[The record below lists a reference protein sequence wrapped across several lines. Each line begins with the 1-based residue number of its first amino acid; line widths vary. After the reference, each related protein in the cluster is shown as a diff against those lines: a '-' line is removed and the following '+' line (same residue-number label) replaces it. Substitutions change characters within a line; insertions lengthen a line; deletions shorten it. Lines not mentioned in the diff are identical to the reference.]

1 MQKIRIKKKKIT
13 HNTKILVV
21 QLNNPIST
29 WWMQPG
35 ENSLSKNKVQ
45 ENNKKKITQNP
56 KLLIDPNFTIIQR
69 EIFWER
75 LFPKKKIEH
84 KRKD

>member
-1 MQKIRIKKKKIT
+1 MQKIIKKKIT

-29 WWMQPG
+29 G
-35 ENSLSKNKVQ
+35 TDATRRNSLSKNKVQ
-45 ENNKKKITQNP
+45 ENKKKENYSKP
-56 KLLIDPNFTIIQR
+56 KVLIDPNFTIIQR